1 MRSYVAAALTFLAV
15 HMAAALHAG
24 AQAAVPI
31 GECGAETPV
40 NNKSPLAF
48 PASGCATL
56 ILNPGI
62 YPKLNITGHTG
73 GVEGALTLR
82 CREMGT
88 CVLGTASV
96 VANVDGFILDGVQI
110 RGGATGLTIKASKNV
125 LIRRSK
131 FIEQTS
137 SGVLVSPGT
146 VSDNI
151 QIANNEFRNALLGCG
166 YPDPSIC
173 DYLSNGTPIAQ
184 MDYGVRVYSASE
196 VVIKDNRFG
205 TLFNHAISLKSLVT
219 LATITGNTFNAC
231 GRTCIELG
239 QDSPACVEALVT
251 GNTFKGAR
259 LLDVNINNIS
269 KATVTDNI
277 FYATAAKIKIQPK
290 SPDTRV
296 IVTSPN
302 TLQ

>member
-1 MRSYVAAALTFLAV
+1 MRILIVAALTLLALQ
-15 HMAAALHAG
+15 MTARLCAE

-31 GECGAETPV
+31 AECGAVTRV
-40 NNKSPLAF
+40 NNKSPLVF
-48 PASGCATL
+48 PAAGCATL
-56 ILNPGI
+56 VLDPGI
-62 YPKLNITGHTG
+62 YPKLNVTGHTG
-73 GVEGALTLR
+73 GVEGVLTLR
-82 CREMGT
+82 CREVGT

-96 VANVDGFILDGVQI
+96 VANVDGFILDGMQI
-110 RGGATGLTIKASKNV
+110 RGGANGLTIKASKNV
-125 LIRRSK
+125 LVRRSK

-137 SGVLVSPGT
+137 SGVLVNPGT

-151 QIANNEFRNALLGCG
+151 QIANNEFRNALKGCNFLNTNM
-166 YPDPSIC
+166 C
-173 DYLSNGTPIAQ
+173 DYLLDGSPISQ
-184 MDYGVRVYSASE
+184 MDYGVRVYSTNE
-196 VVIKDNRFG
+196 VVVRDNQFG

-219 LATITGNTFNAC
+219 LATITGNTFEAC

-239 QDSPACVEALVT
+239 QDSPACVEALVD

-259 LLDVNINNIS
+259 ILDVNINNIA
-269 KATVTDNI
+269 KATVTNNV
-277 FYATAAKIKIQPK
+277 FYATATRIKIQPR

>member
-1 MRSYVAAALTFLAV
+1 MRSYVTAALTFLAAQV
-15 HMAAALHAG
+15 AAALCAG

-31 GECGAETPV
+31 SECGAETPV
-40 NNKSPLAF
+40 NNKSPLVF
-48 PASGCATL
+48 PSTGCATL
-56 ILNPGI
+56 VLDRGI
-62 YPKLNITGHTG
+62 YPKLNITGHSG
-73 GVEGALTLR
+73 GVQGVLTLR
-82 CREMGT
+82 CREVGA

-110 RGGATGLTIKASKNV
+110 RGGANGLTIKASKNV
-125 LIRRSK
+125 LIRRSQ

-137 SGVLVSPGT
+137 SGVLVNPGT

-151 QIANNEFRNALLGCG
+151 QIANNEFRNALRGCN
-166 YPDPSIC
+166 YLNYNMC
-173 DYLSNGTPIAQ
+173 DYLSDGTPISQ
-184 MDYGVRVYSASE
+184 MDYGVRVYSANE

-259 LLDVNINNIS
+259 LLDVNINNIA
-269 KATVTDNI
+269 KATVTNNV
-277 FYATAAKIKIQPK
+277 FYATATKIKIQPK